1 MENKEIRT
9 KYIPKD
15 IQRIVLEMRKETEK
29 QFSELFEELEVY
41 EVVMLMI
48 ERVIDEDSTNQFKT
62 IILLTTFPQ
71 IDIEFLNMISQ
82 NYLNR
87 KTDFYKILIDNQKEG

>member
-15 IQRIVLEMRKETEK
+15 IQRIILEIRKESEK
-29 QFSELFEELEVY
+29 YFFELFEEMEIY

-48 ERVIDEDSTNQFKT
+48 ERAKEEDSTHQFKS
-62 IILLTTFPQ
+62 IMLLTTFPQ
-71 IDIEFLNMISQ
+71 VDIDFLNLTTQ
-82 NYLNR
+82 YYLNR
-87 KTDFYKILIDNQKEG
+87 KIDFDKILIDNQKEG